1 MAESFP
7 IARTAGGADILFN
20 PAVANRH
27 GLITGA
33 TGTGKTVSL
42 QVLADHFSA
51 IGVPVFLADVKGDLT
66 GLAAPGSLTP
76 KMKERLAATGVAEP
90 VWRANPVVLWDV
102 FAKRG
107 VPVRATISDLGPLI
121 LGRLLGINP
130 TQQGVLTMTFKIA
143 DDAGLLLLDLKD
155 LRAMLTFV
163 GDNAADFRTRYG
175 NVSMASIGAIQR
187 ALLELEQQ
195 GGEGFFGEPML
206 DVDDLLQTD
215 AQGRGVVNILAAS
228 DLINHPKVYG
238 AFLLW
243 ILSEL
248 FERLPE
254 VGDADKPKL
263 IFFFDEAHLLFSDA
277 PTALVEK
284 IQQVVRLIRSKGVG
298 VYFVTQ
304 SPTDIPDEVKAQL
317 GHRIQHALRA
327 FTPKDQK
334 AVRAAAET
342 LRANTAFDMERAIL
356 ELAVGE
362 ALVSLLDAKGT
373 PAVTERAWIAPPAS
387 QIGPISDAE
396 RDRLR
401 GEASRSYGHY
411 DKAVD
416 RESAYEKLTN
426 RSAEKADRAE
436 MPTVAPP
443 APRAGAPAPA
453 PSGGLSDILFGST
466 GPRGGRRE
474 GMIEAA
480 AKSAARSVGSSL
492 GRSILRG
499 ALGGLLGGSGRR
511 R

>member
-1 MAESFP
+1 MAEPFS
-7 IARTAGGADILFN
+7 IARTAAGADILFN

-42 QVLADHFSA
+42 QVLADHFST

-76 KMKERLAATGVAEP
+76 KMKERLGATGIAEP
-90 VWRANPVVLWDV
+90 AWRANPVVLWDV
-102 FAKRG
+102 FARRG

-143 DDAGLLLLDLKD
+143 DDSGLLLLDLKD
-155 LRAMLTFV
+155 LRAMLAFV
-163 GDNAADFRTRYG
+163 GENAAEFRTRYG

-187 ALLELEQQ
+187 ALLEIEQQ

-263 IFFFDEAHLLFSDA
+263 IFFFDEAHLLFADA
-277 PTALVEK
+277 PAALVEK

-342 LRANTAFDMERAIL
+342 LRTNAAFDMERAIL
-356 ELAVGE
+356 ELSVGE

-373 PAVTERAWIAPPAS
+373 PAVTERAWVAPPSS
-387 QIGPISDAE
+387 QIGPISDAD

-401 GEASRSYGHY
+401 NESSRNYGHY

-426 RSAEKADRAE
+426 RTAEKADRAE
-436 MPTVAPP
+436 MPPASPTPRPTAPP
-443 APRAGAPAPA
+443 EQ
-453 PSGGLSDILFGST
+453 SGGLSDILFGST

-474 GMIEAA
+474 GVIEAA

-499 ALGGLLGGSGRR
+499 ALGSLLGGSGRR